1 MNINEL
7 VKTNRTYRRFDQN
20 HSIPKETLVGFVELT
35 RYCASG
41 GTRQSLRFI
50 CSCTPEWNRK
60 IFDALGWAAYL
71 PKWPGPSEGE
81 RPTGYI
87 VILGDPSEWKWMMA
101 DLGIVAQTI
110 LLEAVN
116 MGLGGC
122 MFGNI
127 NKKKLQK
134 EFNISES
141 LEAVL
146 VIALGKPVEKVVI
159 EDVPES
165 GSIKYYRTEDGVHH
179 VPKRSLQDILLEV
192 YE

>member
-1 MNINEL
+1 MDFKEL
-7 VKTNRTYRRFDQN
+7 VKKNRSYRRFDQS
-20 HSIPKETLVGFVELT
+20 HSISKETLLELVEMA

-41 GTRQSLRFI
+41 GNRQSLRFL
-50 CSCTPEWNRK
+50 CSCAPEWNRK
-60 IFDALGWAAYL
+60 IFDALAWAAYL

-87 VILGDPSEWKWMMA
+87 VILCDPSEWKWMMA

-110 LLEAVN
+110 LLEAAN
-116 MGLGGC
+116 IGLGGC

-134 EFNISES
+134 EFNISEP
-141 LEAVL
+141 LEAIL

-165 GSIKYYRTEDGVHH
+165 GSIKYYRTEDGIHH
-179 VPKRSLQDILLEV
+179 VPKRSLQDILIEI